1 MWRLSSWRPP
11 HGPPSCPP
19 GRLDRR
25 SSSRRPSSWAR
36 RRRSSCRLPH
46 GPPSCPLMTPS
57 RRGRTGPAD
66 CATASSPACD
76 VGSGDAQR
84 LRRSLNAAADE
95 VLTPRTHRPSG
106 PGFNTISYCR
116 SKLKATN
123 CRLHLN
129 SLLVDQHFVG
139 LGAPGSNPTWS
150 TFFKK
155 KFAFFSKKQVYIL
168 YFHCGFHRI

>member
-1 MWRLSSWRPP
+1 MPATT
-11 HGPPSCPP
+11 
-19 GRLDRR
+19 
-25 SSSRRPSSWAR
+25 RPSV
-36 RRRSSCRLPH
+36 L
-46 GPPSCPLMTPS
+46 
-57 RRGRTGPAD
+57 PAD
-66 CATASSPACD
+66 DTFPEGANWPRGLRNCILASLRCGKRRCD

-168 YFHCGFHRI
+168 YFHCGFHHI